1 MYRIGSE
8 PCAGTGVRWTV
19 TDLDT
24 VLADS
29 VVGVLRDNS
38 GSAIVREILG
48 PLEDALYR
56 ESNGTAASH
65 YSIGHAR
72 EFLKGMDAATW
83 GRVRPASSALS
94 GDGYRR
100 VWRILSGEGL

>member
-1 MYRIGSE
+1 MRM
-8 PCAGTGVRWTV
+8 T
-19 TDLDT
+19 
-24 VLADS
+24 S
-29 VVGVLRDNS
+29 VPRSVAVKVGD
-38 GSAIVREILG
+38 
-48 PLEDALYR
+48 LYR

-100 VWRILSGEGL
+100 VWRILSGEGQ